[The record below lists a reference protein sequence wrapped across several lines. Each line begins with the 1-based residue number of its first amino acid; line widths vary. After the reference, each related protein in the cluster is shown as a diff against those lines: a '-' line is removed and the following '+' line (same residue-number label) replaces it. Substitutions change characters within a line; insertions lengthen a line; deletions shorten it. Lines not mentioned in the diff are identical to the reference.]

1 MVQQPIPPTPVD
13 PHDDNVEDDS
23 LLRPI
28 TAPPERDRAQ
38 AKYGD
43 AEPGDDLQPEVSQT
57 MATGDASGSG
67 LPIMPLAIV
76 AIIVVAL
83 LLWWL
88 I

>member
-43 AEPGDDLQPEVSQT
+43 SEIEENMREVDHA
-57 MATGDASGSG
+57 MDASGARAT
-67 LPIMPLAIV
+67 LIVPLVIV
-76 AIIVVAL
+76 AVVVIAL
-83 LLWWL
+83 LLFWL
-88 I
+88 L

>member
-38 AKYGD
+38 ATYGD
-43 AEPGDDLQPEVSQT
+43 SEIEKNMREVDQAMDDSGAR
-57 MATGDASGSG
+57 AT
-67 LPIMPLAIV
+67 LMVPLAIV
-76 AIIVVAL
+76 AIVVIAL
-83 LLWWL
+83 LLFWL
-88 I
+88 L